1 MRSARKSRSNESG
14 FALLFVFAMA
24 AIIAITLYV
33 ALPRITFEAQ
43 RDKEALL
50 IERGEQYKRAIQLY
64 TRKFKRFPAKI
75 EDLDNANGIR
85 FLRHHYTDPMT
96 GKDEWRVI
104 HAGPGGVLLDSL
116 VKPQKDKDKAAA
128 AQSSITELLG
138 VGGLPD
144 ADATVNPALRKRP
157 SDQQG
162 APGSTTSA
170 AAPGAPIPPDPPQG
184 ALPGTAL
191 GAAPQTPPGTLA
203 GVQNPANPFPAVPG
217 QSLPGQAPTA
227 AGTTLPGRL
236 PGNTSAAGGT
246 SGSISAGPAMGSVV
260 AFPQGAPVPPAVTG
274 QINNPAAPGAAPNG
288 TTPSAQG
295 SAQAADLIGN
305 LLTRPRPGGLAG
317 LQNANSGNQTI
328 GGGIAG
334 VASTIKTG
342 TGIKIYNDQDEYK
355 KWEFVY
361 DVAKEAQNASG
372 IPQQGA
378 PPGTPIGQ
386 PTGQPGASGPTGNGF
401 GSTRAPTTPP
411 K

>member
-1 MRSARKSRSNESG
+1 LKSRKPRSNESG

-64 TRKFKRFPAKI
+64 TRKFKRFPAKM

-96 GKDEWRVI
+96 GKDEWRLI

-116 VKPQKDKDKAAA
+116 VKPQKDKDKPAA

-138 VGGLPD
+138 VGGLPE

-162 APGSTTSA
+162 APGSATSA

-191 GAAPQTPPGTLA
+191 GAVPQTPPGTLA
-203 GVQNPANPFPAVPG
+203 GVPNPANPFPAVPG
-217 QSLPGQAPTA
+217 QSV
-227 AGTTLPGRL
+227 PGRL
-236 PGNTSAAGGT
+236 PGSPSAAGGT

-274 QINNPAAPGAAPNG
+274 QINNPAAPGSAPNG
-288 TTPSAQG
+288 TTPNAQG
-295 SAQAADLIGN
+295 SAEAAKLIGN
-305 LLTRPRPGGLAG
+305 LLTQPRPGGLAG

-386 PTGQPGASGPTGNGF
+386 PANGQPAGQSGASGSGSSF
-401 GSTRAPTTPP
+401 GSTPALTTPP